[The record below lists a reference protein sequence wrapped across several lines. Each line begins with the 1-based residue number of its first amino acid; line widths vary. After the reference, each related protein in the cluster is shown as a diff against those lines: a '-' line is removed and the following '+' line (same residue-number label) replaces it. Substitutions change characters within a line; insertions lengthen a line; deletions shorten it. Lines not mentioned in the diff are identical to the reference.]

1 MLKYFLFLAR
11 FLECIPKAVLEGQN
25 VRGRDAI
32 NRVSTINPTQGD
44 SRSVGT
50 KHEIEMK
57 NTIIIVDD
65 NRNVLAAVKLLL
77 EREFRQVIALP
88 SPNTLLRQIDATPPE
103 VVLLDMNFSA
113 GLNTGNEG
121 LYWLREI
128 KSRYPQLPVVLFTA
142 YADIELAVAGMKE
155 GAADFVVK
163 PWDNELLIATL
174 TRACTRRTAPKHA
187 EKADSVVPFWGNST
201 AMQELKLMVD
211 KIAPTDASILITGEN
226 GTGKSLL
233 AKAIHQCSS
242 RSEKPLVNVDLGAIT
257 ETLFESELFGHVK
270 GAFTDAK
277 TDRPGKIE
285 EADGGTLF
293 LDEIGNL
300 AFPQQAKM
308 LTVIQ
313 NRTVT
318 RVGSNK
324 NTPVDFRLIC
334 ATNQKLD
341 EKVLRGEF
349 REDLYYRINTIHLE
363 IPPLRERPED
373 ILPIAEKFLRRFA
386 EKYNKTGV
394 SLSEEAARKLQT
406 HPWYGNIRELEHAME
421 HAVIVSDGKTLHE
434 HNFRLSVSPK
444 RDNVQEITT
453 LEEMEAE
460 MIQKCI
466 TKCGGNLSAVAAT
479 LGITRQT
486 LYNKMK
492 KYGV

>member
-1 MLKYFLFLAR
+1 MNNL
-11 FLECIPKAVLEGQN
+11 G
-25 VRGRDAI
+25 
-32 NRVSTINPTQGD
+32 
-44 SRSVGT
+44 
-50 KHEIEMK
+50 
-57 NTIIIVDD
+57 TIIIVDD

-88 SPNTLLRQIDATPPE
+88 SPNTLLRQIEATPPD

-163 PWDNELLIATL
+163 PWDNDRLIATL
-174 TRACTRRTAPKHA
+174 TRACTRRNTQKRT
-187 EKADSVVPFWGNST
+187 EKTDSDVPFWGNST
-201 AMQELKLMVD
+201 AMQELKLMVE
-211 KIAPTDASILITGEN
+211 KIAPTEASILITGEN

-233 AKAIHQCSS
+233 AKAIHQYSL

-277 TDRPGKIE
+277 TDRAGKIE
-285 EADGGTLF
+285 ESDGGTLF

-300 AFPQQAKM
+300 AFPQQAKL

-349 REDLYYRINTIHLE
+349 REDLYYRVNTIHLE

-373 ILPIAEKFLRRFA
+373 IQPLAEQFLKRFA
-386 EKYNKTGV
+386 EKYHKPELR
-394 SLSEEAARKLQT
+394 LSPDAARKLT
-406 HPWYGNIRELEHAME
+406 SHLWYGNIRELEHAME
-421 HAVIVSDGKTLHE
+421 HAVIVCDGSELCE
-434 HNFRLSVSPK
+434 NDFRLAASQNK
-444 RDNVQEITT
+444 DIMQEVTT

-460 MIQKCI
+460 MIRKTI
-466 TKCGGNLSAVAAT
+466 AKCGGNLSAVAST

-492 KYGV
+492 KYGI

>member
-1 MLKYFLFLAR
+1 ML
-11 FLECIPKAVLEGQN
+11 
-25 VRGRDAI
+25 
-32 NRVSTINPTQGD
+32 
-44 SRSVGT
+44 
-50 KHEIEMK
+50 

-65 NRNVLAAVKLLL
+65 NRNVLAALKLLL
-77 EREFRQVIALP
+77 EREFRQVVALP
-88 SPNTLLRQIDATPPE
+88 SPNTLLRQLEATPPD

-121 LYWLREI
+121 LFWLREI
-128 KSRYPQLPVVLFTA
+128 RSRYPLLPVVLFTA

-163 PWDNELLIATL
+163 PWDNDRLIAAL
-174 TRACTRRTAPKHA
+174 TRACTPHTAPKRS
-187 EKADSVVPFWGNST
+187 EKSVSAVPFWGTSA
-201 AMQELKLMVD
+201 AMQELKLMVE

-233 AKAIHQCSS
+233 AKAIHELSL

-277 TDRPGKIE
+277 TDRAGKIE

-300 AFPQQAKM
+300 AFPQQAKL

-324 NTPVDFRLIC
+324 NVPVDFRLIC

-349 REDLYYRINTIHLE
+349 REDLYYRVNTIHLE
-363 IPPLRERPED
+363 IPPLRERSED
-373 ILPIAEKFLRRFA
+373 IVPFAERFLQQFA
-386 EKYNKTGV
+386 EKYHKPALR
-394 SLSEEAARKLQT
+394 LSPEAARKLT
-406 HPWYGNIRELEHAME
+406 DHPWYGNIRELEHAME
-421 HAVIVSDGKTLHE
+421 HAVIVCDGTELHE
-434 HNFRLSVSPK
+434 HDFRLTASQSK
-444 RDNVQEITT
+444 DKMQEVTT

-460 MIQKCI
+460 MIRKSI
-466 TKCGGNLSAVAAT
+466 AKCGGNLSAVAST

-492 KYGV
+492 KYGI

>member
-1 MLKYFLFLAR
+1 MG
-11 FLECIPKAVLEGQN
+11 P
-25 VRGRDAI
+25 
-32 NRVSTINPTQGD
+32 
-44 SRSVGT
+44 
-50 KHEIEMK
+50 KHEKEMSK
-57 NTIIIVDD
+57 LGTIIIVDD

-88 SPNTLLRQIDATPPE
+88 SPNTLLRQIEATPPD

-121 LYWLREI
+121 LFWLREI

-163 PWDNELLIATL
+163 PWDNERLIAAL
-174 TRACTRRTAPKHA
+174 TRACKPGKGGAKRSAPTTGN
-187 EKADSVVPFWGNST
+187 ELFWTESAT
-201 AMQELKLMVD
+201 MRELHLMVE
-211 KIAPTDASILITGEN
+211 KIAPTDAAILITGEN
-226 GTGKSLL
+226 GTGKTLL
-233 AKAIHQCSS
+233 AKEIHRLSA
-242 RSEKPLVNVDLGAIT
+242 RSDKPFVTVDLGALT

-277 TDRPGKIE
+277 TDRAGKIE
-285 EADGGTLF
+285 EAAGGTLF

-300 AFPQQAKM
+300 AFPQQAKL

-324 NTPVDFRLIC
+324 AVPVDFRLVC

-349 REDLYYRINTIHLE
+349 REDLYYRVNTIHLE
-363 IPPLRERPED
+363 IPPLRDRRED
-373 ILPIAEKFLRRFA
+373 IVPFAERFLTVFA
-386 EKYNKTGV
+386 EKYRKPGLK
-394 SLSEEAARKLQT
+394 LSPEAARKLT
-406 HPWYGNIRELEHAME
+406 SHPWYGNIRELEHAVE
-421 HAVIVSDGKTLHE
+421 HAVIVCDGPELREQDFKLTT
-434 HNFRLSVSPK
+434 PIQK
-444 RDNVQEITT
+444 DNVQEVTT

-460 MIQKCI
+460 MIRKCMSR
-466 TKCGGNLSAVAAT
+466 CGGNLTAVAAT

-492 KYGV
+492 KYGI

>member
-1 MLKYFLFLAR
+1 ML
-11 FLECIPKAVLEGQN
+11 
-25 VRGRDAI
+25 
-32 NRVSTINPTQGD
+32 
-44 SRSVGT
+44 
-50 KHEIEMK
+50 

-65 NRNVLAAVKLLL
+65 NRNVLAALKLLL
-77 EREFRQVIALP
+77 EREFHQVVALP
-88 SPNTLLRQIDATPPE
+88 SPNTLLRQLEATPPD

-121 LYWLREI
+121 LFWLREI

-163 PWDNELLIATL
+163 PWDNDRLIAAL
-174 TRACTRRTAPKHA
+174 NRACSPHTAPKRS
-187 EKADSVVPFWGNST
+187 EKSASPLPFWGTSS
-201 AMQELKLMVD
+201 AMQELKLMVE

-233 AKAIHQCSS
+233 AKAIHQFSS

-277 TDRPGKIE
+277 TDHAGKIE

-300 AFPQQAKM
+300 AFPQQAKL

-324 NTPVDFRLIC
+324 NVPVDFRLVC

-341 EKVLRGEF
+341 DKVLRGEF
-349 REDLYYRINTIHLE
+349 REDLYYRVNTIHLE

-373 ILPIAEKFLRRFA
+373 IVPFAERFLQQFA
-386 EKYNKTGV
+386 EKYRKPTLK
-394 SLSEEAARKLQT
+394 LSPDAARKLQA

-421 HAVIVSDGKTLHE
+421 HAVIVCDGSELCE
-434 HNFRLSVSPK
+434 NDFRLAASQNK
-444 RDNVQEITT
+444 DKMQEVTT

-460 MIQKCI
+460 MIRKTI
-466 TKCGGNLSAVAAT
+466 AKCGGNLSAVAST